1 VDREA
6 PEILIVEDDPPL
18 RAAMRRVLE
27 QHGYR
32 VAEATTAAELERSLR
47 ARRPAL
53 MVLDIQLPDADGRDV
68 LAKLKKAPATAD
80 IPVLV
85 WSGRFP
91 DSDRLIALEL
101 GAEDFVE
108 KGPPSQLL
116 TKIER
121 ILLRTSGH
129 WRRP

>member
-1 VDREA
+1 
-6 PEILIVEDDPPL
+6 
-18 RAAMRRVLE
+18 MRRVLE

-129 WRRP
+129 WRRA